1 VVAGEGAQEESRE
14 LPAERALKSIAG
26 RKPRVVE
33 PLERGEVLE
42 QTRRC
47 TR

>member
-1 VVAGEGAQEESRE
+1 VVADERAQEQSRE
-14 LPAERALKSIAG
+14 LSAERALKSIAG
-26 RKPRVVE
+26 RKPRMVE

-42 QTRRC
+42 QARRC